1 VTNSTELPS
10 DFFTNLLA
18 EDDVKATSLR
28 ELYIQE
34 LKDLYDAENQITK
47 ALPKMMKESSSDEL
61 RSALEEHLEV
71 TKEQARRIEQI
82 FSNMGERLK
91 AEKCKGVEGVIKE
104 GSELLKEA
112 EDEDVRDA
120 GIIAS
125 AQKVEHYEI
134 ASYGTVRT
142 YAQLLGEDEAARLL
156 QQTLEEEKEAD
167 QKLNGLAEEINVEA
181 GGEEVEERP
190 ARRSASRTSG
200 RRTGGRS
207 RRAA

>member
-1 VTNSTELPS
+1 M
-10 DFFTNLLA
+10 
-18 EDDVKATSLR
+18 KANTLR
-28 ELYIQE
+28 ELYVQE

-47 ALPKMMKESSSDEL
+47 ALPKMMKQASSDEL
-61 RSALEEHLEV
+61 RSALEEHLEI

-82 FSNMGERLK
+82 FENMGEKLK
-91 AEKCKGVEGVIKE
+91 AQKCKGMQGVIEE
-104 GSELLKEA
+104 GNELLREA

-142 YAQLLGEDEAARLL
+142 YAQLLGEEEAVQLL
-156 QQTLEEEKEAD
+156 QETLDEEKEAD
-167 QKLNGLAEEINVEA
+167 QKLNGLAEDINVEA
-181 GGEEVEERP
+181 AGGESEADGETVGSRRGS
-190 ARRSASRTSG
+190 ASSRSSSRRS
-200 RRTGGRS
+200 GGRS

>member
-1 VTNSTELPS
+1 M
-10 DFFTNLLA
+10 
-18 EDDVKATSLR
+18 KATTLR
-28 ELYIQE
+28 ELYVQE

-47 ALPKMMKESSSDEL
+47 ALPKMMKQASSDEL

-82 FSNMGERLK
+82 FESMGERLK
-91 AEKCKGVEGVIKE
+91 GQKCKGMQGVIEE

-142 YAQLLGEDEAARLL
+142 YAQLLGEDEAVELL
-156 QQTLEEEKEAD
+156 QQTLDEEKEAD
-167 QKLNGLAEEINVEA
+167 QKLNGIAEQINVEA
-181 GGEEVEERP
+181 TSGEEEGEEERETVGSRRGSGSSRSSS
-190 ARRSASRTSG
+190 RRSS
-200 RRTGGRS
+200 GRS

>member
-1 VTNSTELPS
+1 M
-10 DFFTNLLA
+10 
-18 EDDVKATSLR
+18 KATTLR
-28 ELYIQE
+28 ELYVQE

-47 ALPKMMKESSSDEL
+47 ALPKMMKEASSDEL
-61 RSALEEHLEV
+61 RSALEEHLEI

-82 FSNMGERLK
+82 FENMGERLK
-91 AEKCKGVEGVIKE
+91 AEKCKGMQGVIAE

-112 EDEDVRDA
+112 DDDDVRDA

-142 YAQLLGEDEAARLL
+142 YAQLLGEEEAVQLL
-156 QQTLEEEKEAD
+156 QQTLDEEKEAD
-167 QKLNGLAEEINVEA
+167 QKLNALAEDINVEA
-181 GGEEVEERP
+181 TSGEGEEEEEQVGS
-190 ARRSASRTSG
+190 RRSSSKSSSRRSNG
-200 RRTGGRS
+200 RG

>member
-1 VTNSTELPS
+1 
-10 DFFTNLLA
+10 
-18 EDDVKATSLR
+18 VKATSLR
-28 ELYIQE
+28 ELYVQE

-47 ALPKMMKESSSDEL
+47 ALPKMMKEASSDEL

-71 TKEQARRIEQI
+71 TKEQAQRIEQI
-82 FSNMGERLK
+82 FENMGERLK
-91 AEKCKGVEGVIKE
+91 AEKCKGMEGVIKE

-112 EDEDVRDA
+112 DDDDVRDA

-142 YAQLLGEDEAARLL
+142 YAELLGEDEAARLL
-156 QQTLEEEKEAD
+156 QQTLDEEKEAD

-181 GGEEVEERP
+181 AEEVEEEP
-190 ARRSASRTSG
+190 ARRSAGRTTARKS
-200 RRTGGRS
+200 GGRS

>member
-1 VTNSTELPS
+1 V
-10 DFFTNLLA
+10 
-18 EDDVKATSLR
+18 
-28 ELYIQE
+28 QE

-47 ALPKMMKESSSDEL
+47 ALPKMMKEASSDDL

-82 FSNMGERLK
+82 FENMGERLK
-91 AEKCKGVEGVIKE
+91 AEKCKGMEGVIKE
-104 GSELLKEA
+104 GNELLKEA
-112 EDEDVRDA
+112 EDDDVRDA

-142 YAQLLGEDEAARLL
+142 YAELLGEDEAARLL

-167 QKLNGLAEEINVEA
+167 QKLNGLAGEINVEA
-181 GGEEVEERP
+181 GAGEVEEEERP
-190 ARRSASRTSG
+190 VRRGASRTSG